1 MMTISVMA
9 IMAGKTLPNAALALA
24 ACSID
29 PPISMR

>member
-9 IMAGKTLPNAALALA
+9 IMAGKILAKAALALLA
-24 ACSID
+24 SSID